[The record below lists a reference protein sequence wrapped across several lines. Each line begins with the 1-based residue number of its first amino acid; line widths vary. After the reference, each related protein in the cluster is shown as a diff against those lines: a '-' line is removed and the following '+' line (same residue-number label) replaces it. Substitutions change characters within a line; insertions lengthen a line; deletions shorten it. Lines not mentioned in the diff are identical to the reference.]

1 MWTTTKILGP
11 LGLVFVFAF
20 SVVANPK
27 PDVKTKAA
35 VTNTAKASP
44 TAPNE
49 AAGDWQHITG
59 EVVTADIAD
68 NTLLLKSHGKDVKF
82 SVPGRISM
90 LNLKPGDQ
98 VSLHYLAEGK
108 QLRVWQM
115 ERD

>member
-35 VTNTAKASP
+35 V
-44 TAPNE
+44 
-49 AAGDWQHITG
+49 TG